1 MNTPTRS
8 AGVIHTARRAVLA
21 ALLATT
27 SLVASSF
34 ASAQPVYQCEKSD
47 CERTAGGLGRSV
59 KAAPAAKPLPV
70 VKPLPVLRQ
79 PWAIAQSASGYV
91 IVVDPWGNVFTG
103 PAGGGAEAPEYR
115 ENLQKIKKQG
125 AVLQPRHYSVALGG
139 ANGERAMVVDNH
151 GHVYAGPIRPPVA
164 FAQVARAVRLQGGRA
179 PGDCDNKN
187 CD

>member
-1 MNTPTRS
+1 MTTPFRLATSLR
-8 AGVIHTARRAVLA
+8 TTLA
-21 ALLATT
+21 AA
-27 SLVASSF
+27 LVAF
-34 ASAQPVYQCEKSD
+34 ALPVFAD
-47 CERTAGGLGRSV
+47 CDNKDCNRKPDDLGRSV
-59 KAAPAAKPLPV
+59 KALPA

-103 PAGGGAEAPEYR
+103 PAGGGADAPEYR